1 MRPFTSMST
10 RVLTLSFSIAL
21 ALAFIFPIAW
31 SFLSTFK
38 TRAEAAASPPTL
50 WPSEFSVENYRTLA
64 DFNSGIFTY
73 FGNSLFVA
81 SGAVV
86 ATTILATL
94 AGFGFARYRFPGREV
109 LFLFILSAMMIPFQS
124 ILLPLFLIL
133 KTLGLLN
140 THLGLIIVY
149 TTFQLPFSVFLM
161 RNNFE
166 AIPKEIEESARLDNC
181 GPLRMLFYVMLP
193 LARPAI
199 VSVCL
204 FVFLNSWNE
213 FIAALIFI
221 TSDEKFTLPVMLT
234 TVTKLQFYGL
244 DWGALQA
251 GVIVSMVPCIL
262 LFILLQRYYVAGLM
276 GGAVKG

>member
-81 SGAVV
+81 GGAVV

-181 GPLRMLFYVMLP
+181 GPLRMLVYVMLP

>member
-1 MRPFTSMST
+1 MRPFRSLST
-10 RVLTLSFSIAL
+10 RLLIFVFSLSL
-21 ALAFIFPIAW
+21 AVVFLFPIAW
-31 SFLSTFK
+31 SFLSTLK

-50 WPSEFSVENYRTLA
+50 WPSEFSLENYQTLA
-64 DFNSGIFTY
+64 GFNAGILTY
-73 FGNSLFVA
+73 IQNSLTVA
-81 SGAVV
+81 VGTVLL
-86 ATTILATL
+86 TTVLATL
-94 AGFGFARYRFPGREV
+94 AGFGFARFRFPGREF
-109 LFLFILSAMMIPFQS
+109 LFIFILSAMMIPFQS

-133 KTLGLLN
+133 KNLGLLN
-140 THLGLIIVY
+140 SHLGLVLVY
-149 TTFQLPFSVFLM
+149 TTFQLPFAVFLM

-166 AIPKEIEESARLDNC
+166 AIPSEIEESARLDNC

-199 VSVCL
+199 ISVTL

-221 TSDEKFTLPVMLT
+221 TSDDKFTLPVMLT

-251 GVIVSMVPCIL
+251 GVIISMVPCIL
-262 LFILLQRYYVAGLM
+262 LFVLLQRYYVAGLM